1 MLDIYVL
8 EDNIIQQFRME
19 REIATIMAKNNWD
32 YQRIEVFSSANEI
45 IAKATE
51 KGEHQIFFLDL
62 EIKDDE
68 KQGIDVAKA
77 IREQDAT
84 AIIVFVTTHSEFMLL
99 TYQALVG
106 AIDFIDKNLNDQ
118 AFSERIELCLKEAM
132 KHQNDNFGENSFLFE
147 TPKARV
153 RVLYSDILY
162 FETSPAVH
170 RVILHTKNERVEF
183 YATIAEIAK
192 SDKRLFK
199 CHRSFI
205 INVDNV
211 VRFDRATRSVYFE
224 TGESCL
230 VSRDKIKPLL
240 NEIR

>member
-62 EIKDDE
+62 EIRDDE

-77 IREQDAT
+77 IREKDAT
-84 AIIVFVTTHSEFMLL
+84 AIIFVTSHSEFMLL

-132 KHQNDNFGENSFLFE
+132 KHQNDNFGGNSFLFE

-162 FETSPAVH
+162 FETAPAVH
-170 RVILHTKNERVEF
+170 RVI
-183 YATIAEIAK
+183 
-192 SDKRLFK
+192 FK

-211 VRFDRATRSVYFE
+211 VRFDKATRSVYFE

-240 NEIR
+240 NEMR

>member
-8 EDNIIQQFRME
+8 EDNVIQQFRME

-62 EIKDDE
+62 EIRDDE

-77 IREQDAT
+77 IR
-84 AIIVFVTTHSEFMLL
+84 
-99 TYQALVG
+99 
-106 AIDFIDKNLNDQ
+106 
-118 AFSERIELCLKEAM
+118 ERIELCLKEAM

-162 FETSPAVH
+162 FETAPAVH

-211 VRFDRATRSVYFE
+211 VRFDKATRSVYFE

-240 NEIR
+240 NEMIYSPYSRQ

>member
-32 YQRIEVFSSANEI
+32 YQRIEMFCSANEI

-62 EIKDDE
+62 EIRDDE

-77 IREQDAT
+77 IRE
-84 AIIVFVTTHSEFMLL
+84 
-99 TYQALVG
+99 
-106 AIDFIDKNLNDQ
+106 
-118 AFSERIELCLKEAM
+118 RIELCRKEAM

-211 VRFDRATRSVYFE
+211 VKFDKATRSVYFE
-224 TGESCL
+224 TGDTCL
-230 VSRDKIKPLL
+230 VSRDKVKPLL
-240 NEIR
+240 NEMR

>member
-8 EDNIIQQFRME
+8 EDNVIQQFRME

-62 EIKDDE
+62 EIRDDE

-77 IREQDAT
+77 IR
-84 AIIVFVTTHSEFMLL
+84 
-99 TYQALVG
+99 
-106 AIDFIDKNLNDQ
+106 
-118 AFSERIELCLKEAM
+118 ERIELCLKEAM

-162 FETSPAVH
+162 FETAPAVH

-183 YATIAEIAK
+183 YATIAEVAK

-211 VRFDRATRSVYFE
+211 VRFDKATRSVYFE

-240 NEIR
+240 NEMR

>member
-8 EDNIIQQFRME
+8 EDNVIQQFRME

-62 EIKDDE
+62 EIRDDE

-77 IREQDAT
+77 IR
-84 AIIVFVTTHSEFMLL
+84 
-99 TYQALVG
+99 
-106 AIDFIDKNLNDQ
+106 
-118 AFSERIELCLKEAM
+118 ERIELCLKEAM

-162 FETSPAVH
+162 FETAPAVH

-211 VRFDRATRSVYFE
+211 VRFDKATRSVYFE

-240 NEIR
+240 NEMR